1 MTHLAAWEDG
11 PGLLLALAAAISSV
25 GGLASAGRV
34 IGRTAIGAGAVFRAL
49 AVDAGPVR
57 RVRARIR
64 RSGRLVVD
72 VVTRVVVR
80 VATDV
85 NLAVRVR
92 EIVIC
97 SNAQKK
103 KFKKNL
109 KNFFKKFKKIILY
122 LKKIF
127 FKNLKKIF
135 LKI

>member
-1 MTHLAAWEDG
+1 M
-11 PGLLLALAAAISSV
+11 
-25 GGLASAGRV
+25 
-34 IGRTAIGAGAVFRAL
+34 IGRTAIGAGAVFGAL

-85 NLAVRVR
+85 DLAVRVR

-103 KFKKNL
+103 NL
-109 KNFFKKFKKIILY
+109 KKFKKII
-122 LKKIF
+122 KKI
-127 FKNLKKIF
+127 
-135 LKI
+135 